1 MITTTLKKIKDAKA
15 CVGRY
20 TFLREALGKGFEMS
34 TVLPLEKILETNGLH
49 DCLWALDH
57 AVEGGG
63 KICRLF
69 AADCAE
75 HVLHIFLKERPT
87 DSRPADAI
95 KAIRAFARSQ
105 ITDAARDAASAAA
118 WNAASAAAR
127 AAARDAAW
135 NARDAAWAAA
145 WAAWDA
151 ATDAAWTAAWDAEQ
165 KWQTKRLIQYLKGEY
180 TK

>member
-127 AAARDAAW
+127 AAARA
-135 NARDAAWAAA
+135 
-145 WAAWDA
+145 
-151 ATDAAWTAAWDAEQ
+151 AEQ